1 MKGWYKI
8 MAGRAVP
15 PAQLTLDRITAERVA
30 LHHHIPPPGE
40 NIPVSVDPFPLDE
53 LVPMEDNIEWAVRRI
68 RDNRSGGPSIIRVEH
83 LQQWLWEAQ
92 KS

>member
-8 MAGRAVP
+8 MAGRVFP
-15 PAQLTLDRITAERVA
+15 PARLTIKRITAERVA

-40 NIPVSVDPFPLDE
+40 NIPVSVGPFPLDE
-53 LVPMEDNIEWAVRRI
+53 LVPTEGDIEWEVRSM
-68 RDNRSGGPSIIRVEH
+68 RDNRSGGLSRIRAEH

-92 KS
+92 KE